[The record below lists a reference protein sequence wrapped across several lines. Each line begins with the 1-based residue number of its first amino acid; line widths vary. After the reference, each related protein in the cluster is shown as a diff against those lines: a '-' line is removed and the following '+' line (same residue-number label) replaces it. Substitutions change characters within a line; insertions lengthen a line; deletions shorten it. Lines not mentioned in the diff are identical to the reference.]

1 MSENC
6 LALVLAAGSSSR
18 FGSSDKRLGLFL
30 QQPLIYHC
38 LCQLHE
44 SQLPIAVALVEGDTI
59 AAQLRSDFPD
69 ILVLELPAN
78 KVTQGMG
85 STIAA
90 AISLL
95 QRQGH
100 LLSQQPLMI
109 CLADMPLIKAST
121 FRQVADAIRLSLCDA
136 VVPKQPQQ
144 NRWGHP
150 IAIKGEFIRRFAMLS
165 GDRGGKSCLQ
175 QSLTGLEFLTVDD
188 AGIYCDVDTPA
199 ALAALNDKF
208 R

>member
-1 MSENC
+1 MNEDC

-38 LCQLHE
+38 LCQLQQ
-44 SQLPIAVALVEGDTI
+44 SQLPIAVALGEGDTI

-78 KVTQGMG
+78 EVKQGMG

-90 AISLL
+90 AIGML
-95 QRQGH
+95 QQQGD

-109 CLADMPLIKAST
+109 CLADMPLIQAST
-121 FRQVADAIRLSLCDA
+121 FRQIADAIRLSPYAA
-136 VVPKQPQQ
+136 VVPKQYQQ

-150 IAIKGEFIRRFAMLS
+150 IAIKGEFIRQFSMLS
-165 GDRGGKSCLQ
+165 GERGGKPCLQ
-175 QSLTGLEFLTVDD
+175 QLPTRL
-188 AGIYCDVDTPA
+188 
-199 ALAALNDKF
+199 
-208 R
+208 